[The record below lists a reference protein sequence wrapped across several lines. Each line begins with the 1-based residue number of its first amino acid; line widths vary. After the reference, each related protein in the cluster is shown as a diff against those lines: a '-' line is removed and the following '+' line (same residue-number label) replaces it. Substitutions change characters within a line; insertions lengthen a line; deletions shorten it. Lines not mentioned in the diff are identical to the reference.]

1 MSNEKVI
8 WDFLKGKGLN
18 DFAVAG
24 IMGNLYAE
32 SGLIP
37 NNLQQIYN
45 ASLGMSDEEY
55 TRKVDDGSY
64 TNFVYDQAGYGLAQW
79 TYYTRKRDLLD
90 YAKKQR
96 KSIGDLQTQL
106 EYLWDELQ
114 DYGNVL
120 IELRNAQ
127 SVRAASNVVLNEYE
141 IPYDRSLAVQN
152 YRAEQG
158 VRFYNMFA
166 GSVPVVESV
175 PAVQQSEEKYCVI
188 AVSHCYN
195 KEDAEKLQRDLNAK
209 GLNAF
214 LSPL

>member
-106 EYLWDELQ
+106 EYLWNELQ